1 MSIKRAV
8 AIPLMREAV
17 DKKQSRSSFLRELK
31 LKGLSYRKT
40 DMLADWRN
48 IANIDAKKDLFKF
61 VRKTYKPSQA
71 VVAKTNWEFKER
83 YTSFVKVLSQITPD
97 EPLVESF
104 VAVRYDDLV
113 SPEEVERL
121 AWEMIQE
128 QSPKKIQQV
137 VGLTAFS
144 VYENAWL

>member
-17 DKKQSRSSFLRELK
+17 DKKQSRSSFLRELR

-71 VVAKTNWEFKER
+71 VVAKTNWKFKER

-97 EPLVESF
+97 DPLAESF